1 MLKHHTPLLLVKLLL
16 LTFLTSLPLVAQ
28 VQKAPKMTEEELL
41 ESVIEAERFQ
51 NNYDYY
57 EAMDLAQNAE
67 IVARYYDNSI
77 ALTKIYKII
86 AQSYEVNGELN
97 KSFENYNKAIM
108 HAKLSRNDRMVTLLY
123 YNMAKLTSLQKRPI
137 EETLFFYERIV
148 DNAKINSDTL
158 EILTAKNKISHLY
171 LLNKQTENALPH
183 LEVSNTYATNYQN
196 SEQNIRLLYLFAYY
210 YMLIEDEQLADEYL
224 YKVKNK
230 NRILDMYKDLYQ
242 ISALIY
248 FEKGNFEKA
257 YYHISKYNEFEQSK
271 FTKEQLKEITIAN
284 AKFEVANYKNNL
296 EQIKGD
302 IKKKE
307 SQIIQWKTSI
317 GLASLILLISLA
329 FLITVSKNNATRKK
343 LNSDLVEKNKQ
354 LFEAKEAAEQLSKLK
369 SQFVSTVSHELRTP
383 LYGVIGLTQLL
394 KENPDSK
401 DRNEYLESLTFSGN
415 YLLALINDVLQLS
428 KIETK
433 EVIVE
438 NAPFNLNIL
447 VNSIQK
453 SLHNRRHKNNNKLHI
468 EIDKNID
475 QIIDGDSVRLSQILI
490 NLIGNAL
497 KFTKDGNVWVKVLI
511 LEETETEY
519 SLKYIIKDDGVG
531 IPKDKQAT
539 IFDNFSQVKNNTSE
553 YQGTGLGLSIVKK
566 LIDLYNSKITI
577 VSEEGQGSEF
587 SFVLVTKRTKQHTV
601 ETPQLNKYKDIGTTT
616 KLNILIVDDNK
627 INRIVT
633 KNILDKK
640 GYTSDVAVNGL
651 EAIDAVKNN
660 IYDLVLMDVN
670 MPEMGGLEAT
680 ENIRKFNTYTPI
692 VALTAVEDKEMITE
706 AKEAGMNDLI
716 VKPYDTHI
724 FYQTIIKNVNEN
736 KLKDL
741 A

>member
-1 MLKHHTPLLLVKLLL
+1 
-16 LTFLTSLPLVAQ
+16 
-28 VQKAPKMTEEELL
+28 MTEEELL

>member
-1 MLKHHTPLLLVKLLL
+1 
-16 LTFLTSLPLVAQ
+16 
-28 VQKAPKMTEEELL
+28 MTEEELL

-67 IVARYYDNSI
+67 IVARYYDNSV

-171 LLNKQTENALPH
+171 LLNKQTEKALPH

-210 YMLIEDEQLADEYL
+210 YMLIEDEQFADEYL

-302 IKKKE
+302 IKEKE

-468 EIDKNID
+468 DIDKNID
-475 QIIDGDSVRLSQILI
+475 QIVDGDSVRLSQILI

-680 ENIRKFNTYTPI
+680 ENIRKFNTSTPI

-706 AKEAGMNDLI
+706 AKESGMNDLI
-716 VKPYDTHI
+716 VKPYDTHV